1 MDTVNRIVPQLIARG
16 KPIQAGIGIVPLSD
30 RWTQRL
36 GLAGVAIRSVSAGSP
51 AARAGLQGLRT
62 TGSGRVVVSD
72 RIVAVDGRA
81 VSSVDDL
88 LHAFEA
94 RNGEKVTLKVARD
107 DADREVTL
115 NLIALE

>member
-1 MDTVNRIVPQLIARG
+1 M
-16 KPIQAGIGIVPLSD
+16 PLSD

-51 AARAGLQGLRT
+51 AARAGLLGLRT

-72 RIVAVDGRA
+72 RIVAVDGRP

-94 RNGEKVTLKVARD
+94 KGPGEKVTLKVARD

-115 NLIALE
+115 SLIALE